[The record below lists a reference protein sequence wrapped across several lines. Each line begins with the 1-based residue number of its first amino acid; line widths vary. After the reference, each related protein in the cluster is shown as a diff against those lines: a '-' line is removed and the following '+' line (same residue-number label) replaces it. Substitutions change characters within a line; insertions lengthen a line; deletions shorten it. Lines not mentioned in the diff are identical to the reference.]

1 MAKIPAKTIF
11 SAVTPSPTPHTY
23 ICLYTHTKTRVI
35 IAPLFLPW
43 TAHSCSP
50 SVLVPGLD
58 LCVGQVESR
67 CQVHAVLHAEV
78 FLPLEAPLQLVE
90 LVVREGRPG
99 FARFFRAHRRTVSAA
114 GDLPVTFFFGA
125 WVETVEEE
133 LMFKKNHAKNYNYL
147 CTLCIQFFDC
157 VSDCAKLSPT
167 TPFERE
173 RARTGIGR
181 AEFVTK
187 VFLFPSENETSVNQS
202 VSICSRFQSTVIPPP
217 GRTIISLI
225 DPPGRPHA
233 RGESP
238 GLHLFS
244 HPLHKYSVLKQRT

>member
-1 MAKIPAKTIF
+1 MRSCTLRYFCRSKLLSSWLSWWSVK
-11 SAVTPSPTPHTY
+11 AVRALRGFFVRTGGLSLLLE
-23 ICLYTHTKTRVI
+23 ISR
-35 IAPLFLPW
+35 
-43 TAHSCSP
+43 SP
-50 SVLVPGLD
+50 SSLVPEWR
-58 LCVGQVESR
+58 QW
-67 CQVHAVLHAEV
+67 
-78 FLPLEAPLQLVE
+78 
-90 LVVREGRPG
+90 
-99 FARFFRAHRRTVSAA
+99 RRSWC
-114 GDLPVTFFFGA
+114 L
-125 WVETVEEE
+125 
-133 LMFKKNHAKNYNYL
+133 KKITQKNYNYL

-181 AEFVTK
+181 AELFVTK